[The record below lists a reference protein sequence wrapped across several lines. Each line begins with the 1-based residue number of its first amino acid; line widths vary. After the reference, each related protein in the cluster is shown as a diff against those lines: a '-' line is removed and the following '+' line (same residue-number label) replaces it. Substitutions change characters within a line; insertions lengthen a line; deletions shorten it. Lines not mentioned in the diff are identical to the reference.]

1 MLPNVKSGVTKLDRY
16 PGTYDVLWNGVRSK
30 QTLIG
35 GIIGLIFII
44 VTIALIINK
53 SINVFGRK

>member
-1 MLPNVKSGVTKLDRY
+1 MQSVKSGVTKLDRY
-16 PGTYDVLWNGVRSK
+16 PGTYDLLWNGARSK

-35 GIIGLIFII
+35 GIIGLLFILA
-44 VTIALIINK
+44 TIGLIINK